1 MGGSRTNK
9 GRTTMGSTSNKGRTK
24 KRSSTGPGFGLTARR
39 VPAPNMGAVRLIPTP
54 KRRFKHVNKA
64 SMGVL
69 AIISGI
75 LVTSQSNGTVED
87 PVPSMPTF
95 KALIAPTF
103 FFNDRD
109 NALGDQQQLLAGTNG
124 EPQAFEQDTINEQQ
138 QPVQVA
144 MLSSDYAPSFSKV
157 TTPTG
162 IEGMLA
168 GRTRSIDLSDAFT
181 AEMPAETHAG
191 ESAFA
196 SVDATA
202 TQDTTPKTTSVSP
215 LANHPA
221 IANIRRNTEFPEG
234 AVKETVTVASGDSLS
249 KILNDRGVKI
259 EQMPQLL
266 TDEVV
271 KKHLSNLRIGQT
283 FDVVRLS
290 NGDFHSL
297 SARVGNDRH
306 IAIRRSA
313 AGFAVA
319 SIDLPVEK
327 ERVVTSG
334 TIEQSLFVAAEQADL
349 NQSTIM
355 ELSDIFQWELDFA
368 RDIRKGD
375 QFSLIYDRLYREG
388 KYIGDGDILA
398 AEFVRGGK
406 HYQAIR
412 YTSPDGETDYY
423 APNGQSKRR
432 TFLRHPVDVV
442 RITSRFD
449 PKRVHPVLHQIRA
462 HKGVDYGSP
471 SGTPIRATANG
482 VVKFAGS
489 KSAYGKT
496 VILSHGTDIR
506 TLYAHMSR
514 ISNKVSNGKRVKQ
527 GDVIGYVGATGRV
540 TGAHLH
546 YEFQKKG
553 KHVDP
558 LKVELPAAQPLKAEL
573 RDELRALSEDLLAQ
587 MRSVLPTENEQVAKA
602 STESIIE
609 GGVAQ

>member
-1 MGGSRTNK
+1 LTIKNSADRPLWEDYKTTEFSKPTSRK
-9 GRTTMGSTSNKGRTK
+9 D
-24 KRSSTGPGFGLTARR
+24 RR
-39 VPAPNMGAVRLIPTP
+39 VFARKGNKTHTNARASFGIGISPRRAPTKGAVRLSVNPEP
-54 KRRFKHVNKA
+54 RFKHLKKM
-64 SMGVL
+64 SLGLL
-69 AIISGI
+69 AVTGGI
-75 LVTSQSNGTVED
+75 LVTSQSSGTID
-87 PVPSMPTF
+87 TTKPAMPIVASLVAP
-95 KALIAPTF
+95 KLIAPTF

-109 NALGDQQQLLAGTNG
+109 NALGDRQQLLAGRVVNPHEPLIIEEKLSAASQLTNVAYKTQPG
-124 EPQAFEQDTINEQQ
+124 DLQASILNVGLTDASLTSPF
-138 QPVQVA
+138 
-144 MLSSDYAPSFSKV
+144 SDS
-157 TTPTG
+157 
-162 IEGMLA
+162 
-168 GRTRSIDLSDAFT
+168 
-181 AEMPAETHAG
+181 
-191 ESAFA
+191 
-196 SVDATA
+196 
-202 TQDTTPKTTSVSP
+202 DTTPKTTTVSP

-221 IANIRRNTEFPEG
+221 IAAIRKKAQFPDG
-234 AVKETVTVASGDSLS
+234 AAEETVTVKSGDSLS
-249 KILNDRGVKI
+249 KLLNDRGVKI
-259 EQMPQLL
+259 EHMPQLL

-271 KKHLSNLRIGQT
+271 KQYLSNLRIGQS
-283 FDVVRLS
+283 FKIVRLA

-297 SARVGNDRH
+297 SAKVGNDRR
-306 IAIRRSA
+306 ITIRRSDN
-313 AGFAVA
+313 GFAIA

-334 TIEQSLFVAAEQADL
+334 TIEQSLYVAAEQADL
-349 NQSTIM
+349 KQSTIM

-398 AEFVRGGK
+398 AEFVRGGR

-412 YTSPDGETDYY
+412 YTDPQGNTGYY
-423 APNGQSKRR
+423 APNGDSKRR

-449 PKRVHPVLHQIRA
+449 PKRVHPVLHKIRA

-496 VILSHGTDIR
+496 VILKHGTDIR

-514 ISNKVSNGKRVKQ
+514 ISDKVSNGKRVKQ

-546 YEFQKKG
+546 YEFQKNG

-558 LKVELPAAQPLKAEL
+558 LKVKLPAAQPLQADL
-573 RDELRALSEDLLAQ
+573 RDELRDLSEDLLAQ
-587 MRSVLPTENEQVAKA
+587 MQSVLPTGDDQVAKA
-602 STESIIE
+602 PTE
-609 GGVAQ
+609 

>member
-1 MGGSRTNK
+1 MTTKNTADRPLWEDYKNTDFSRKTSRQDRRAFGGGTRK
-9 GRTTMGSTSNKGRTK
+9 GARATL
-24 KRSSTGPGFGLTARR
+24 GLGMSARR
-39 VPAPNMGAVRLIPTP
+39 TPTMGAVRLTTNPEP
-54 KRRFKHVNKA
+54 RFKHLKKM
-64 SMGVL
+64 SIGLL
-69 AIISGI
+69 AVTGGI
-75 LVTSQSNGTVED
+75 LVTSQSRGTIDESKAAI
-87 PVPSMPTF
+87 PVLASMVAP
-95 KALIAPTF
+95 KLIAPTF
-103 FFNDRD
+103 FFDDRD
-109 NALGDQQQLLAGTNG
+109 NALGDRQQLLAGTAINPDKPIII
-124 EPQAFEQDTINEQQ
+124 EEKLIEISQLTNVAYKPQSA
-138 QPVQVA
+138 
-144 MLSSDYAPSFSKV
+144 
-157 TTPTG
+157 
-162 IEGMLA
+162 
-168 GRTRSIDLSDAFT
+168 DLNASTMAVGLLNASMTSPFT
-181 AEMPAETHAG
+181 
-191 ESAFA
+191 
-196 SVDATA
+196 
-202 TQDTTPKTTSVSP
+202 DTTPKTTTVSP
-215 LANHPA
+215 LVNHPA
-221 IANIRRNTEFPEG
+221 IAAIRQKAEFPDG
-234 AVKETVTVASGDSLS
+234 ATNETVTVASGDSLS
-249 KILNDRGVKI
+249 KLLNDRGVKI
-259 EQMPQLL
+259 EHMPQLL

-271 KKHLSNLRIGQT
+271 KQYLSNLRIGQT
-283 FDVVRLS
+283 FNVVRLA

-297 SARVGNDRH
+297 SAKVGNDRR
-306 IAIRRSA
+306 ITIRRSD
-313 AGFAVA
+313 AGFAIA

-334 TIEQSLFVAAEQADL
+334 TIEQSLYVAAEQADL
-349 NQSTIM
+349 KQSTIM

-375 QFSLIYDRLYREG
+375 HFSLIYDRLYREG

-412 YTSPDGETDYY
+412 YTDTNGNTGYY
-423 APNGQSKRR
+423 APNGDSKRR

-449 PKRVHPVLHQIRA
+449 PKRVHPVLHKIRA

-514 ISNKVSNGKRVKQ
+514 ISDKVAHGKRVKQ

-546 YEFQKKG
+546 YEFQKNG

-558 LKVELPAAQPLKAEL
+558 LKVKLPAAQPLHVDL
-573 RDELRALSEDLLAQ
+573 RDELRDLSDDLLAQ
-587 MRSVLPTENEQVAKA
+587 MQSVLPTADAQVAKA
-602 STESIIE
+602 PTE
-609 GGVAQ
+609 

>member
-1 MGGSRTNK
+1 
-9 GRTTMGSTSNKGRTK
+9 
-24 KRSSTGPGFGLTARR
+24 
-39 VPAPNMGAVRLIPTP
+39 MGAVRVVPTP
-54 KRRFKHVNKA
+54 KKRLKHVNKA
-64 SMGVL
+64 SVGVL
-69 AIISGI
+69 AILGGI
-75 LVTSQSNGTVED
+75 LVTSQSSGTVED
-87 PVPSMPTF
+87 NVPSLPTL
-95 KALIAPTF
+95 KALISPTF
-103 FFNDRD
+103 YFNDSD
-109 NALGDQQQLLAGTNG
+109 NALGDEQPLLAGTATH
-124 EPQAFEQDTINEQQ
+124 PDAFEPNTIDESLAA
-138 QPVQVA
+138 PVQVA
-144 MLSSDYAPSFSKV
+144 MLSPEHAPNFAPGSAQ
-157 TTPTG
+157 TG
-162 IEGMLA
+162 IEAMLA
-168 GRTRSIDLSDAFT
+168 GRLPSTTRSIDLSDEFPL
-181 AEMPAETHAG
+181 E
-191 ESAFA
+191 
-196 SVDATA
+196 DATP
-202 TQDTTPKTTSVSP
+202 QTTLVSP

-221 IANIRRNTEFPEG
+221 IAAIRKNTEFPDG

-259 EQMPQLL
+259 DHMPQLL
-266 TDEVV
+266 TDDVV
-271 KKHLSNLRIGQT
+271 KEHLSNLRIGQE

-290 NGDFHSL
+290 NGEFHSL
-297 SARVGNDRH
+297 SAKVDKDRR
-306 IAIRRSA
+306 ITIRRSD

-334 TIEQSLFVAAEQADL
+334 TIEQSLYVAAEQADL
-349 NQSTIM
+349 KQSTIM

-412 YTSPDGETDYY
+412 YTSPDGKTDYY

-449 PKRVHPVLHQIRA
+449 PKRVHPVLHKIRA

-471 SGTPIRATANG
+471 TGTPIRATANG

-546 YEFQKKG
+546 YEFQKNG

-558 LKVELPAAQPLKAEL
+558 LKVELPAAQPLEAEL
-573 RDELRALSEDLLAQ
+573 RDELRELSEDLLAQ
-587 MRSVLPTENEQVAKA
+587 MRSVLPTQNEQVANA
-602 STESIIE
+602 GTESII
-609 GGVAQ
+609 GTDDLTGAGTAQ